1 MQKETRTIRHDDG
14 LQLEAYRFEGIART
28 FPNHFHDYYVIGLI
42 EAGTRRLTC
51 RGREYTVGRGS
62 ILVFNPNDS
71 HGCVQSDGG
80 TLAYRALNIPKETMR
95 TLAEEITGEITGE
108 RTLPGFA
115 ENVIE
120 NEELGS
126 CFHALHRAIMEGA
139 GEFEK
144 EELLLLLV
152 SLLIGQ
158 YGRPGSSAV
167 PACGEEIERVCKYI
181 EGHCSE
187 RMTLEQLCACAGLS
201 KSTLLR
207 AFTKAKGLTPYR
219 YLQAVRI
226 GRAKALLAQGA
237 APVEAAMQTGFAD
250 QSHFSNFFTM
260 FIGLPPAA
268 YGRIF
273 REERKT
279 NEPGERKM
287 CDRDG

>member
-1 MQKETRTIRHDDG
+1 MQKETRTIRHDDDI
-14 LQLEAYRFEGIART
+14 QLEAYRFEGFARA
-28 FPNHFHDYYVIGLI
+28 FPNHFHDYYVIGFI
-42 EAGTRRLTC
+42 EEGTRRLSC

-71 HGCVQSDGG
+71 HGCVQCDGG
-80 TLAYRALNIPKETMR
+80 TLAYRAVNIPKQTMR
-95 TLAEEITGEITGE
+95 TLTEEITGE
-108 RTLPGFA
+108 RTLPEFA

-120 NEELGS
+120 NEELGG
-126 CFHALHRAIMEGA
+126 CLRALHRAIMEGA
-139 GEFEK
+139 GELEK

-152 SLLIGQ
+152 SLLIEQ
-158 YGRPGSSAV
+158 YGRPVPCGV
-167 PACGEEIERVCKYI
+167 PACGEEIGRVCQFIDAHYSERV
-181 EGHCSE
+181 
-187 RMTLEQLCACAGLS
+187 TLGQLCACAGLS

-226 GRAKALLAQGA
+226 GRAKELLEEGLT
-237 APVEAAMQTGFAD
+237 PVEAAMRTGFAD
-250 QSHFSNFFTM
+250 QSHFSNFFNL

-287 CDRDG
+287 RDRDG